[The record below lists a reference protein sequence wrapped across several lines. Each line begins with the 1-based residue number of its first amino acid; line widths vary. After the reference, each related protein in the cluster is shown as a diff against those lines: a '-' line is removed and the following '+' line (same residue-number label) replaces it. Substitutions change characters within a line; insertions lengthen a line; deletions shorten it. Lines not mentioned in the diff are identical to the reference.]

1 MGLFGPFIFK
11 NKKGKK
17 FWLHMKIRG
26 KSKLYYFSKDP
37 KGAINS
43 IPKGFEA
50 FEDKKTGLPFLRRKT
65 GGFFS
70 GFGKKSKVKK
80 DEKPQ
85 KQVKETTEKAST

>member
-17 FWLHMKIRG
+17 FWLHIKIKG
-26 KSKLYYFSKDP
+26 KSKIYYFSKDP

-43 IPKGFEA
+43 IPKGYEVFE
-50 FEDKKTGLPFLRRKT
+50 EPKTGLPFLKKGS
-65 GGFFS
+65 GGFL
-70 GFGKKSKVKK
+70 GGLFGGKGKAKK

-85 KQVKETTEKAST
+85 KQAGEKAKKT